1 MSQPTRD
8 RILDAAERLLG
19 RLGYQ
24 KMTMDDIAREA
35 GIGKRTIYLHFPS
48 KDEVALSKIDR
59 LAERLEQRLH
69 TIATSHDTPTS
80 RIRRML
86 IERVLYRFDS
96 VRGYYHSMDEIF
108 QSLRSAYM
116 ARRERY
122 FAREMTAFAQVLA
135 EGHATRE
142 FDCRDPLSTARTLLI
157 ATNALLPSAMSVREL
172 GKRSAVEAQV
182 NLIAELLLDGL
193 RRRKAPKNKTR
204 KRPTQVVGT
213 LRVP

>member
-48 KDEVALSKIDR
+48 KDEVALSRIDR
-59 LAERLEQRLH
+59 LADRLEARLRM
-69 TIATSHDTPTS
+69 IATSDGTPTS

-96 VRGYYHSMDEIF
+96 VRGYYHSLDEIF
-108 QSLRSAYM
+108 QSLRPAYM

-122 FAREMTAFAQVLA
+122 FAQEAAVFAEVLA
-135 EGHATRE
+135 EGHASRE
-142 FDCRDPLSTARTLLI
+142 FACDDPLTTSRTLLV

-172 GKRSAVEAQV
+172 GKRTEVEAEVTQ
-182 NLIAELLLDGL
+182 IAELLLHGL
-193 RRRKAPKNKTR
+193 IRREAAVNTR
-204 KRPTQVVGT
+204 HR
-213 LRVP
+213 RARAISS